1 LCAAGLRRV
10 SLPDSTLLVRSG
22 AVCSVDAL
30 ASSAGVALLR
40 AGGSA
45 ADAAVGASA
54 VLAVTTQH
62 MCGMGGDLVAVVDP
76 GHGKPEA
83 LLAVGP
89 AGAGSSAQA
98 TRDDGHTRMPH
109 RGDVRSVTVPG
120 CVDGWLALH
129 CRHGRLPLA
138 EVLAPAI
145 GYARDGFPISPL
157 LAGALSRV
165 ADVEGGEELVGRLPA
180 AAGDLRRRPRQAEAL
195 AGIAERG
202 REAWYG
208 GAFGEGLM
216 RVGAGLFSPAD
227 LDHDL
232 AEWVAPLT
240 VDAFGWQLSAT
251 PAPTSGYLALAG
263 IAVADRLGL
272 PGDPTDPLWAHLLIE
287 ACRAVG
293 HDRLEQ
299 LYDGAPLQELLDA
312 AALDARAALVQPGRS
327 LVGAD
332 VPGTPG
338 GTIYLATADA
348 DGMVVSLSQSNAGG
362 FGAHL
367 AVPEVGVFLQNRGI
381 GFSLVPGHPAEL
393 TPGRRPPHTLAPVIA
408 TRKAAGERH
417 STAVGTMGGDAQPQV
432 VVQLLARLAAG
443 ATPAAAVT
451 AGRWALAGPDGSGFD
466 TWDGDPEDRG
476 AAYPSL
482 AGQLVR
488 LEDSAPDDWADEL
501 RSRGHAVGVEP
512 VSGGFGHASVLQRQA
527 DGTLAGA
534 ADPRAGTSAAVG
546 Y

>member
-1 LCAAGLRRV
+1 M
-10 SLPDSTLLVRSG
+10 SLPDPTLLARSG

-45 ADAAVGASA
+45 VDAAVGASA

-76 GHGKPEA
+76 GNGVTEA
-83 LLAVGP
+83 LLAIGP

-98 TRDDGHTRMPH
+98 MRDDGHTRMPH

-129 CRHGRLPLA
+129 GRHGRLPLA
-138 EVLAPAI
+138 DVLAPAR

-157 LAGALSRV
+157 LADSLTRV
-165 ADVEGGEELVGRLPA
+165 ANVAGGEELVGALPA
-180 AAGDLRRRPRQAEAL
+180 AAGDLRRRPRLEKAL
-195 AGIAERG
+195 AGIAEHG

-208 GAFGEGLM
+208 GAFGEGLI
-216 RVGAGLFSPAD
+216 RVGAGLFSRAD
-227 LDHDL
+227 LEHDQ
-232 AEWVAPLT
+232 AQWVAPLT

-263 IAVADRLGL
+263 AAVAGRLGL
-272 PGDPTDPLWAHLLIE
+272 PPDPADPLWAHLLIE

-293 HDRLEQ
+293 HDRPER
-299 LYDGAPLQELLDA
+299 LYDGAPLHELLEPE
-312 AALDARAALVQPGRS
+312 ALGARASLVQPDRS
-327 LVGAD
+327 LAGTD

-338 GTIYLATADA
+338 GTIYLAAADTN
-348 DGMVVSLSQSNAGG
+348 GMVVSLSQSNAGG

-367 AVPEVGVFLQNRGI
+367 AVAEVGVFLHNRGI

-393 TPGRRPPHTLAPVIA
+393 APGRRPPHTLAPMLA
-408 TRKAAGERH
+408 TRPSDAGTERA
-417 STAVGTMGGDAQPQV
+417 STALGTMGGDAQPQV

-443 ATPAAAVT
+443 ATPAAAVA
-451 AGRWALAGPDGSGFD
+451 AGRWALAGRDGSGFD
-466 TWDGDPEDRG
+466 TWDGDPANRE
-476 AAYPSL
+476 AAVPSL
-482 AGQLVR
+482 TGQLVR
-488 LEDSAPDDWADEL
+488 LEDTAPQNWPAEL
-501 RSRGHAVGVEP
+501 RARGHAVGVEP
-512 VSGGFGHASVLQRQA
+512 VSGGFGHASVLERRA

-534 ADPRAGTSAAVG
+534 ADPRAGASAAVG